1 MPAQN
6 PVKLTLR
13 LDGRTVEAAKRY
25 ARERGTSV
33 SKLVENYFRLVAS
46 KDVPDPAS
54 GEEEPDWKKNLSPIT
69 RSLVGIAK
77 GSTLDEEDYK
87 RYLEEKHR

>member
-1 MPAQN
+1 MPVQN

-33 SKLVENYFRLVAS
+33 SKLVENYFRLVAAEE
-46 KDVPDPAS
+46 VPPLS
-54 GEEEPDWKKNLSPIT
+54 TEEGEPKWKKDLSPTT

-87 RYLEEKHR
+87 QYLGEKHR